1 MRNEELEREYKIL
14 NIEYP
19 MLNDEVEEM
28 RNEE

>member
-19 MLNDEVEEM
+19 MLNDEVEE
-28 RNEE
+28 RLKA